1 MQEVAAALAIT
12 PAHNL
17 AGNGSSRLRPR
28 HLERPKSFHVSATA
42 ENVPPPHVETRKKL
56 QNSPQL
62 P

>member
-42 ENVPPPHVETRKKL
+42 ENVPPSTRGDEEEAL
-56 QNSPQL
+56 E
-62 P
+62 